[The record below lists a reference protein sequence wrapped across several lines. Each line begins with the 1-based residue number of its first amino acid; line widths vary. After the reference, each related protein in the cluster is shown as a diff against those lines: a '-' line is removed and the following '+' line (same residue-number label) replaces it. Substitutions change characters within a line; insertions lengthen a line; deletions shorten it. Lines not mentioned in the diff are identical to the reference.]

1 MEQGCQLCPRRCG
14 ARRDLGQA
22 GLCGASSLRCARAG
36 LHMWEEPCLCGKS
49 GSGAIFF
56 TGCPLGCVFC
66 QNDPISHSRQGPGR
80 QISPRQLAEVFR
92 QLEEQGAC
100 NINLA
105 SPTPYVPQIAEAFE
119 IYRPRA
125 PVVYNTGG
133 YERLETLA
141 LIDPYVDI
149 YLPDLKYFSPEISQ
163 KYSGAADYF
172 QAASQALL
180 YMLGQKGPAQFN
192 SEGLM
197 TRGVVVRHLALPGN
211 LRQTYLLIDWMKDHI
226 PKDTYI
232 SLMSQYFPAGR
243 AAEYPELNRRL
254 TPGEYRRA
262 CLRLLDAGFENGFF
276 QEANSASPDYV
287 PDFDCSGQPD
297 PEEQA

>member
-1 MEQGCQLCPRRCG
+1 MKQGCVLCPRQCG
-14 ARRDLGQA
+14 ARRELGQA
-22 GLCGASSLRCARAG
+22 GLCGAGELRCARAG
-36 LHMWEEPCLCGKS
+36 LHLWEEPCLCGKS

-66 QNDPISHSRQGPGR
+66 QNDSISHQGKGR
-80 QISPRQLAEVFR
+80 RISPRQLADIFR
-92 QLEEQGAC
+92 QLEEAGAC
-100 NINLA
+100 NINLV
-105 SPTPYVPQIAEAFE
+105 SPTPYVPQIAEAFAL
-119 IYRPRA
+119 YRPRL

-141 LIDPYVDI
+141 LIDPYVDV
-149 YLPDLKYFSPEISQ
+149 YLPDLKYFSPEISR

-172 QAASQALL
+172 QQASQAIL
-180 YMLGQKGPAQFN
+180 YMLRQKGPAQFD

-197 TRGVVVRHLALPGN
+197 TRGVMIRHLVLPGN
-211 LRQTYLLIDWMKDHI
+211 LRQTYLLIQWMRENI
-226 PKDTYI
+226 PLDTYI

-262 CLRLLDAGFENGFF
+262 CARLLDAGFENGFF
-276 QEANSASPDYV
+276 QDESAAAPDYV
-287 PDFDCSGQPD
+287 PAFDGSGLPD
-297 PEEQA
+297 WEEQA